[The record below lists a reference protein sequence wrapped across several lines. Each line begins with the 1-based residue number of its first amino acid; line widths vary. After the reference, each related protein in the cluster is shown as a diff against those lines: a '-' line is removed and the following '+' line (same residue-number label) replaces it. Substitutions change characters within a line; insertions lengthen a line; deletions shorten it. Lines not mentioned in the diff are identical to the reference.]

1 MDVYV
6 RFIESRA
13 DVRRFYCQAT
23 LRIRHPDCVQPSGF
37 TPAES
42 DLIPANPLFHFL
54 PRSNGRGPVIAE
66 TYSRRQDNS
75 LSATYDQFYR
85 QKTSERGRFGREILR
100 AFPVEI

>member
-1 MDVYV
+1 MSDV
-6 RFIESRA
+6 FIARQLSGFA
-13 DVRRFYCQAT
+13 IPTTFN
-23 LRIRHPDCVQPSGF
+23 PPGF

-66 TYSRRQDNS
+66 TYPRRQDNS

-85 QKTSERGRFGREILR
+85 QKTSERGRSGREILC